1 MLPVSQCAVVVLVF
15 LLTSFSGLEAWIE
28 TITDRYGNCA
38 DNNSN
43 IRFAPYHPPL
53 EYHTVRASK
62 GIRDI
67 MLPFYRMAR
76 LIGQAGF
83 SGYPYGE

>member
-15 LLTSFSGLEAWIE
+15 LLTSSSGLEASIA
-28 TITDRYGNCA
+28 TVTDRYGNCA
-38 DNNSN
+38 DNDSN
-43 IRFAPYHPPL
+43 IHFAPYHPHVQ
-53 EYHTVRASK
+53 YHTVRPSK
-62 GIRDI
+62 GIHEY